1 MTDFDPDR
9 RRIITGVSG
18 AVLLS
23 ILSPFARSAGVDYP
37 FTLGVASGD
46 PLPDGFVIWTRLA
59 PQVTTAMGDGG
70 LDKPVAVRWK
80 VASDAAMTQVVR
92 TGQTMAQPRFAHSV
106 HVEVSGLQPGRPYW
120 YQFESLGAQS
130 TTGQACTLPP
140 LSAMPTARFGFVSC
154 SHWEAGY
161 FSAYRHL
168 ANERPDLVFFLGDYI
183 YESGIS
189 PQKNSLPRH
198 HVTSEPMD
206 LAGYRNRY
214 AQYKTDPDL
223 QALHACAP
231 SVATWDDHEVQ
242 NDYAAQW
249 SQDPNVSTE
258 SFLRRRAAAYQ
269 AFYEHMPLRASSLP
283 KGADMRIYRH
293 IDYGRLARFHV
304 LDGRQYRSEQPCI
317 QANGSHRG
325 RVVSN
330 DCPDLRDPKR
340 TMLGWEQEAWLDHSF
355 ARSAGQWN
363 VIAQDLLVA
372 PLTQRNP
379 DTQAL
384 GRWTDGWDGYIA
396 TRERMLAS
404 LERHKTR
411 NPVFWGGDIHSF
423 WTTDLHADANNP
435 DSRIVATE
443 FVGTSVTSSGPPF
456 DAFNSI
462 LGLNPHIKFFDSRQR
477 GYVSVELSEQQML
490 TRFQIVSDVLNP
502 AATVSTLKRFV
513 IEAGK
518 TGATQA

>member
-1 MTDFDPDR
+1 MTDFNPDR
-9 RRIITGVSG
+9 RRIITGVAG
-18 AVLLS
+18 ATLLS

-59 PQVTTAMGDGG
+59 PKVMTPSGDGG
-70 LDKPVAVRWK
+70 LNKPVEVRWK
-80 VASDAAMTQVVR
+80 IASDAAMVHVVR
-92 TGQTMAQPRFAHSV
+92 TGQATAHPRLAHSV

-130 TTGQACTLPP
+130 AVGQACTAP
-140 LSAMPTARFGFVSC
+140 LASAMVSARFGFVSC

-168 ANERPDLVFFLGDYI
+168 AAERPDLVFFLGDYI
-183 YESGIS
+183 YEMNVSAENPRS
-189 PQKNSLPRH
+189 PRH
-198 HVTSEPMD
+198 HATPDPMD

-249 SQDPNVSTE
+249 SQDPNVPVD

-283 KGADMRIYRH
+283 KRQEMRIYRNL
-293 IDYGRLARFHV
+293 DYGRLARFHV

-317 QANGSHRG
+317 QANGSRRG
-325 RVVSN
+325 HVAPS

-340 TMLGWEQEAWLDHSF
+340 TMLGWEQETWLDRSF
-355 ARSAGQWN
+355 AESPGQWN

-372 PLTQRNP
+372 PLEQR
-379 DTQAL
+379 DLKTQAQ
-384 GRWTDGWDGYIA
+384 GHWTDGWDGYMT
-396 TRERMLAS
+396 TRERVLAS
-404 LERHKTR
+404 LQRHQTR

-423 WTTDLHADANNP
+423 WTTDLHADAGNP
-435 DSRIVATE
+435 DSAIVATE

-462 LGLNPHIKFFDSRQR
+462 LGLNPHVKFFDSRQR
-477 GYVSVELSEQQML
+477 GYVAVDLNEQHMQ
-490 TRFQIVSDVLNP
+490 TRFQVVSDVLDP
-502 AATVSTLKRFV
+502 AANVSTLKRFV
-513 IEAGK
+513 MEAGK
-518 TGATQA
+518 EGAVAV